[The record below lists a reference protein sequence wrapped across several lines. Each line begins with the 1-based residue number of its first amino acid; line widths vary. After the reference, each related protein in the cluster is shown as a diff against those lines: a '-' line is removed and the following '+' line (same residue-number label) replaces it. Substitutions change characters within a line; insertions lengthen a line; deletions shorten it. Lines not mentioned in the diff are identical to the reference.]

1 MLKLE
6 VSLALFGFPAHFTY
20 KSPNILPHIDLAA
33 KVKLS
38 YPPRDA
44 GQSMLELT
52 SKPLYVYGTVDSKV
66 KLVVVESVVEPV
78 VAWEVESVEESMMD
92 YKMDAKAES

>member
-52 SKPLYVYGTVDSKV
+52 SKSQSPPLMFTAQWI
-66 KLVVVESVVEPV
+66 PR
-78 VAWEVESVEESMMD
+78 
-92 YKMDAKAES
+92 

>member
-1 MLKLE
+1 
-6 VSLALFGFPAHFTY
+6 
-20 KSPNILPHIDLAA
+20 
-33 KVKLS
+33 
-38 YPPRDA
+38 
-44 GQSMLELT
+44 MLELT
-52 SKPLYVYGTVDSKV
+52 SKSQSPPLYVYGTVDSKV